1 MKFITF
7 LSALLFFSLMS
18 FAGPRSVNT
27 DRRPPA
33 HRYHHYHHYHAH
45 RNYRHYHH
53 RNYHHNYGHRH
64 YRHYH
69 ARPHHAV
76 KA

>member
-18 FAGPRSVNT
+18 FAGPRSV
-27 DRRPPA
+27 DRGKRPPV
-33 HRYHHYHHYHAH
+33 HRYHHYHAH

-53 RNYHHNYGHRH
+53 RNYHRHYGHRQYH
-64 YRHYH
+64 HYH